1 MADSQLC
8 SQENHIYRMP
18 KDCLLYTSQRDG
30 QWFIGPDAFFFEEG
44 TGDQYESARYGEFR
58 LQEDGSTLLVGLR
71 DEAFTPLGHIRPA
84 LSLIHI
90 YLF

>member
-1 MADSQLC
+1 V
-8 SQENHIYRMP
+8 R
-18 KDCLLYTSQRDG
+18 QRDG

-71 DEAFTPLGHIRPA
+71 DEAFTPGSHPPGLVIEGADPVV
-84 LSLIHI
+84 SGEMMTTPDG
-90 YLF
+90 

>member
-1 MADSQLC
+1 M
-8 SQENHIYRMP
+8 R
-18 KDCLLYTSQRDG
+18 QRDG

-71 DEAFTPLGHIRPA
+71 DEAFTPWVTPARPGKKGA
-84 LSLIHI
+84 PTQL
-90 YLF
+90 